1 MLSTAEPEFGA
12 VTTSL
17 YSQVGERTNSSAVMS
32 ADSVVDAAI
41 VRAGATVNADNE
53 TSTTRLRF
61 INLVIF
67 TSPLH

>member
-1 MLSTAEPEFGA
+1 
-12 VTTSL
+12 
-17 YSQVGERTNSSAVMS
+17 MS

-41 VRAGATVNADNE
+41 ARAGATVNADKE

-67 TSPLH
+67 TSPFTLNINFVVVAY